1 VGKLLSQGQ
10 SSGFFRLRFGG
21 QVNGHVFSHGLSHL
35 LRSFRGG
42 DLHLGDGA
50 TLHPAV
56 SLIHAGGFATLPERG
71 CLLCQICP
79 HFVHIFPLFFLY
91 YRRFDEFSVQVL
103 NSPVLPKK
111 SQLFSKKRLH
121 FLKQSDKI

>member
-1 VGKLLSQGQ
+1 
-10 SSGFFRLRFGG
+10 
-21 QVNGHVFSHGLSHL
+21 VNGHVFSHGLSHL

-42 DLHLGDGA
+42 DFHLGDGA
-50 TLHPAV
+50 ALHSAG
-56 SLIHAGGFATLPERG
+56 SLVYAGGLAALPEG
-71 CLLCQICP
+71 CSFLRQIRP

-103 NSPVLPKK
+103 NSPVLTKK